1 MSKDDNPITV
11 LLVDD
16 HAVVRSGLRVLLES
30 DNEFEVIGETGD
42 GLEALRLIEKLNPQV
57 MLLDLMIPSLGGI
70 EVTRQAVRISP
81 QTRILIFSMH
91 DNEAYV
97 LEGLRAGAT
106 GYALKDTKT
115 SDILDA
121 VRTVA
126 AGRRYLSPPLT
137 ESAIEAY
144 IQNAQT
150 TTKQISYDTLTTRE
164 REVLQLGAEGY
175 SAAKIGARLFI
186 SQRTVEIHRANLMRK
201 LSLRNQADLLRY
213 ALKKGLIS
221 PDLPPDHKQNQNS

>member
-1 MSKDDNPITV
+1 MSITDNPLTV
-11 LLVDD
+11 FLVDD

-30 DNEFEVIGETGD
+30 DDEFQVIGETGD
-42 GLEALRLIEKLNPQV
+42 GLEALRLLDKLNPQV

-70 EVTRQAVRISP
+70 EVTRQAVRISH

-97 LEGLRAGAT
+97 LEAFKAGAT
-106 GYALKDTKT
+106 GYALKTAKA

-126 AGRRYLSPPLT
+126 AGRRYLSQSLT
-137 ESAIEAY
+137 ESAIKAH
-144 IQNAQT
+144 IQNDQT
-150 TTKQISYDTLTTRE
+150 TPKQISYDTLTTRE

-175 SAAKIGARLFI
+175 TAAKIGARLFI

-221 PDLPPDHKQNQNS
+221 PDLPPDHKEHQN